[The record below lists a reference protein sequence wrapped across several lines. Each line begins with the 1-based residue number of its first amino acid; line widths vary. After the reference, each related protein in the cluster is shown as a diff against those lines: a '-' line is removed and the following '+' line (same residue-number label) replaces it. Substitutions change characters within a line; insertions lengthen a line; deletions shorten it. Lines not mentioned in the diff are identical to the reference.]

1 MLLCDPKKRF
11 SVDECLAHAYF
22 DPERRQLET
31 ERSEDWKTMVKQLSG
46 TLTPKSAALVVGVA
60 KRFRGQKI
68 GNLSRKKM
76 KLDDTA

>member
-31 ERSEDWKTMVKQLSG
+31 ERNEDWKTMVKQLSG
-46 TLTPKSAALVVGVA
+46 TLTPKTAALVVGVA
-60 KRFRGQKI
+60 KRWRKNTSGSI
-68 GNLSRKKM
+68 SRKKM
-76 KLDDTA
+76 KGDEHA